1 MKIIFR
7 FKIGRVNIPEWWV
20 NIKRNDGS
28 TCSGIYTYFE
38 KDKGHYYDNL
48 TRVREK
54 GEMIHWLK
62 YFLIG
67 VEKTAEVA
75 VNTLSEIV
83 KMKQNMESNIHEKWG
98 RRTRS
103 ALQLLKQLFIHP
115 VITVKQAQQICNL
128 SKKAA
133 GELIDSFE
141 KAGIIVEQTGQS
153 RNRIFIFMSYL
164 NLFETTSGV

>member
-1 MKIIFR
+1 
-7 FKIGRVNIPEWWV
+7 
-20 NIKRNDGS
+20 
-28 TCSGIYTYFE
+28 
-38 KDKGHYYDNL
+38 
-48 TRVREK
+48 
-54 GEMIHWLK
+54 
-62 YFLIG
+62 